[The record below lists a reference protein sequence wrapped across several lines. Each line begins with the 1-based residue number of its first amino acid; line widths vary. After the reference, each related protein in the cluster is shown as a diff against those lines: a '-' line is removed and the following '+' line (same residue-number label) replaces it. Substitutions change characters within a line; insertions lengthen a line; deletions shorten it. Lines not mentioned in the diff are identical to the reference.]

1 MSVVAGTA
9 STPGRHRERLA
20 GILARGPARPVRRA
34 CSRIVGS
41 RHAIAGVD
49 SERRWLG
56 DGAAF
61 SRQHPALG
69 PMLATGMPSV
79 ALISAGQ
86 RRMPG
91 LFVAGELPAAGGRA
105 VLEVMLY
112 EGHLRARSR
121 TRHPGHPDVGA

>member
-34 CSRIVGS
+34 YSRRIVGS
-41 RHAIAGVD
+41 RHAIVGVD

-61 SRQHPALG
+61 SRKHPALG
-69 PMLATGMPSV
+69 PMLATGD
-79 ALISAGQ
+79 AQ
-86 RRMPG
+86 RG
-91 LFVAGELPAAGGRA
+91 AD
-105 VLEVMLY
+105 
-112 EGHLRARSR
+112 LRV
-121 TRHPGHPDVGA
+121 RHRWVIKQQGD

>member
-9 STPGRHRERLA
+9 STPGRHPERLA

-34 CSRIVGS
+34 CSRRIVGS

-61 SRQHPALG
+61 SR
-69 PMLATGMPSV
+69 
-79 ALISAGQ
+79 
-86 RRMPG
+86 
-91 LFVAGELPAAGGRA
+91 
-105 VLEVMLY
+105 
-112 EGHLRARSR
+112 
-121 TRHPGHPDVGA
+121 

>member
-56 DGAAF
+56 DGAAAGGG
-61 SRQHPALG
+61 QLAGHEQPGHPAL
-69 PMLATGMPSV
+69 
-79 ALISAGQ
+79 AGGDQRHAGHPGRQHRPQ
-86 RRMPG
+86 RRVLPG
-91 LFVAGELPAAGGRA
+91 KRRA
-105 VLEVMLY
+105 VTQPSPL
-112 EGHLRARSR
+112 
-121 TRHPGHPDVGA
+121 